1 MCSWHECVI
10 SIKGVFIVTKLYE
23 IPGPSPK
30 VAPVGQVEGTKSV
43 KKINKGQ
50 SWEAPR
56 RMQVHQSYRN
66 ISKERD

>member
-1 MCSWHECVI
+1 M
-10 SIKGVFIVTKLYE
+10 KLSE